1 MIRIFRK
8 FNTFLNRKQKIH
20 ILILVF
26 LMVVGGLLETVGISL
41 IVPLMTTIMN
51 QSFFETNRYA
61 ILIGNVFGLRS
72 SEDFIVFILLAL
84 VAVYFIKNGFLFFE
98 YYVQTRFVCNNRLRM
113 QRMMM
118 DTYLHRPYE
127 YFLSA
132 NSGEVIRVITTDV
145 KGAFSVLMCVLQF
158 LTELIVSITL
168 LFAVIAI
175 DWQMAVIV
183 VVVLI
188 MEMLVIYRIIKPIL
202 KRAGINRMQT
212 EAMANKW
219 TLQSISGIKEIK
231 VARKESY
238 FLRQYSK
245 YANQSVAIER
255 RWTVLDSLP
264 RILIETFTISAML
277 VTMVVLIK
285 TGRSAEALMPQ
296 LSAFAVA
303 AVRILPSANRMS
315 SSVNTIAFTEPVL
328 DKTIENLDVLHKK
341 DSVKDAKEA
350 ASHITFRD
358 RCGLSNI
365 TYGYPN
371 ADRTVLEHADLVIKK
386 GESVGIIGASGAGKT
401 TAVDLMLGLLS
412 QQEGSVLSDGTDIEC
427 NYEEWLSLVSYIP
440 QMIFMLDDT
449 IRANVAFG
457 FEEADIDDDKV
468 WRALEEAQLKE
479 FVEQLPDGLDTSI
492 GERGIRVSGG
502 QRQRIGI
509 ARALYTDPE
518 LLVFDEATSALDNET
533 EAAIMEAIYSLH
545 GKKTMIII
553 AHRLTTIEGCDVV
566 YRVEDGKIS
575 RERQEV

>member
-98 YYVQTRFVCNNRLRM
+98 YYIQTRFVCNNRLRM

-132 NSGEVIRVITTDV
+132 NSGEVIRVITEDV
-145 KGAFSVLMCVLQF
+145 KGTFSMLMCVLQF

-231 VARKESY
+231 VARKEDY

-255 RWTVLDSLP
+255 KWTVLDSLP

-315 SSVNTIAFTEPVL
+315 SSVNAIAFTEPVL
-328 DKTIENLDVLHKK
+328 DKTIENLDVLHRKK
-341 DSVKDAKEA
+341 SVKNSREA

-358 RCGLSNI
+358 QCGLSNI